1 MAAVS
6 HPAWLR
12 GAPHNYEGSQSN
24 RITPCAQ
31 SILLDS
37 IITGIKTNAVGFKI
51 SSEPGG
57 RVLPKDD
64 KCGETVG
71 NRFLPK
77 GADLW
82 ACVKLPAFH
91 PLL

>member
-1 MAAVS
+1 MATVS
-6 HPAWLR
+6 CPAWLH
-12 GAPHNYEGSQSN
+12 GAPHNYEGSRSN
-24 RITPCAQ
+24 QTPPRAQ

-57 RVLPKDD
+57 RVIPNDD

-71 NRFLPK
+71 SGFLP
-77 GADLW
+77 
-82 ACVKLPAFH
+82 
-91 PLL
+91 

>member
-1 MAAVS
+1 MATVS
-6 HPAWLR
+6 RPAWLH

-24 RITPCAQ
+24 RTPPRAQ

-37 IITGIKTNAVGFKI
+37 IITGIKTNAVEFKI

-57 RVLPKDD
+57 RVIPNDD

-71 NRFLPK
+71 NRFLP
-77 GADLW
+77 
-82 ACVKLPAFH
+82 
-91 PLL
+91 